1 MIFNVMSEPLP
12 LFGFD
17 PSVVPDIDF
26 CVKDASIIESD
37 VISKY
42 ENMFYLITRIAKT
55 LGRGDPVRLFLLS
68 IIYQL
73 VVQRSIVDST
83 GKENLLKYSHGAN
96 LDNLGAKWGLR
107 GGRLQATS
115 ATTTLRFSL
124 SSLLTSE
131 STIPLGTLAQSGD
144 GRRFQTTA
152 EGTITPGGT
161 SIDLP
166 AVAVEPGAF
175 SNGLVAGQ
183 ITQLVQWNSPF
194 LVSVTNTT
202 TTSGG
207 SDTESDDHLRARIW
221 MAPESFSVAG
231 PYGAYEYWAA
241 SANPNITDVSV
252 WSDPPN
258 AGKVF
263 IHPLMEGG
271 RLPTQAELDQ
281 VYDVCNADDIRPLTD
296 QVLVSAP
303 IVVSYNCTVKYW
315 IKSSDKI
322 FANDIQIKCDQAYA
336 DFLFWQ
342 KTKIGRDINPSKL
355 DQMLVEAGA
364 KRTDISEATC
374 PFEFQVLD
382 EKSVA
387 QEGVTSELLYEGL
400 EDE

>member
-1 MIFNVMSEPLP
+1 MSNGTQLP
-12 LFGFD
+12 LFSFD
-17 PSVVPDIDF
+17 STVVPDIDF
-26 CVKDASIIESD
+26 CVKDASLVESD

-42 ENMFYLITRIAKT
+42 ENMFFMITRVAKT

-107 GGRLQATS
+107 GGRLKATS
-115 ATTTLRFSL
+115 AATMLRFTL

-144 GRRFQTTA
+144 ARVFKTTA
-152 EGTITPGGT
+152 EGTIPPGGT

-166 AVAVEPGAF
+166 AMAVEPGALA
-175 SNGLVAGQ
+175 NGLVAGQ
-183 ITQLVQWNSPF
+183 VNQLVSWASPF
-194 LVSVTNTT
+194 LVNVTNTT

-207 SDTESDDHLRARIW
+207 ADEENDDHLRARIW

-241 SANPNITDVSV
+241 SANPDIIDVSV
-252 WSDPPN
+252 WSQPVD

-281 VYDVCNADDIRPLTD
+281 VYDVCNAENIRPLTD

-303 IVVSYNCTVKYW
+303 IVISYDCIVKYW

-322 FANDIQIKCDQAYA
+322 FASDIQLKCDAAYA
-336 DFLFWQ
+336 EFLTWQ

-374 PFEFQVLD
+374 PFEFLVLD

-387 QEGVTSELLYEGL
+387 QESGTSQLLYQGL

>member
-1 MIFNVMSEPLP
+1 MSNGIQMP

-17 PSVVPDIDF
+17 STVVPDIDF
-26 CVKDASIIESD
+26 CVKDASVVESD

-42 ENMFYLITRIAKT
+42 ENMFFLITRIAKT

-107 GGRLQATS
+107 GGRLKATS
-115 ATTTLRFSL
+115 AATTLRFSL

-144 GRRFQTTA
+144 GRRFATTS
-152 EGTITPGGT
+152 EGTIPPGGT

-166 AVAVEPGAF
+166 AVAVDAGELA
-175 SNGLVAGQ
+175 NGLVAGQ
-183 ITQLVQWNSPF
+183 INQLVSWNSPF
-194 LVSVTNTT
+194 LVQVTNTVT
-202 TTSGG
+202 SSGG
-207 SDTESDDHLRARIW
+207 SDEETDDHLRARIW

-241 SANPNITDVSV
+241 SANPNIIDVSV

-281 VYDVCNADDIRPLTD
+281 VYAICNADNIRPLTD

-303 IVVSYNCTVKYW
+303 VVVPYDCIVKYW
-315 IKSSDKI
+315 IKEADKI
-322 FANDIQIKCDQAYA
+322 FSADIQTKCDAAYA
-336 DFLFWQ
+336 DYLIWQ
-342 KTKIGRDINPSKL
+342 RTKIGRDINPSKL

-387 QEGVTSELLYEGL
+387 QESGTSQLLYEGL

>member
-1 MIFNVMSEPLP
+1 MSNGIQLS

-17 PSVVPDIDF
+17 STVVPDIDF
-26 CVKDASIIESD
+26 CVKDASVLEAD

-42 ENMFYLITRIAKT
+42 ESMFYLITKIAKT

-107 GGRLQATS
+107 GGRLKATS
-115 ATTTLRFSL
+115 AATTLRFTL
-124 SSLLTSE
+124 SSILTAE
-131 STIPLGTLAQSGD
+131 STIPLGTMAQSGD
-144 GRRFQTTA
+144 GRVFATTA
-152 EGTITPGGT
+152 EGTIAPGGV

-166 AVAVEPGAF
+166 AVAMEPGELA
-175 SNGLVAGQ
+175 NGLVAGQ
-183 ITQLVQWNSPF
+183 INQLVSWASPF
-194 LVSVTNTT
+194 LVNVANTT

-207 SDTESDDHLRARIW
+207 ADEESDDHLRARIW
-221 MAPESFSVAG
+221 MAPESFSNAG
-231 PYGAYEYWAA
+231 SYGAYEYWAA
-241 SANPNITDVSV
+241 SANPDIIDVSV

-263 IHPLMEGG
+263 IHPLMAGG
-271 RLPTQAELDQ
+271 RLPTTAELDQ
-281 VYDVCNADDIRPLTD
+281 VYAVCNADNIRPLTD

-303 IVVSYNCTVKYW
+303 VVVTYDATVKYW
-315 IKSSDKI
+315 IKESDKI
-322 FANDIQIKCDQAYA
+322 FSNDIQLKCDQAYA
-336 DFLFWQ
+336 DFLSWQ
-342 KTKIGRDINPSKL
+342 KSKIGRDVNPSKL
-355 DQMLVEAGA
+355 DQVLIDAGA

-387 QEGVTSELLYEGL
+387 QESGTSQLLYQGL

>member
-1 MIFNVMSEPLP
+1 MSNGIQMP

-17 PSVVPDIDF
+17 STVVPDIDF
-26 CVKDASIIESD
+26 CIKDASVIESD

-42 ENMFYLITRIAKT
+42 ENMFFLFTRIAKT

-68 IIYQL
+68 MIYQL

-107 GGRLQATS
+107 GGRLQPTS
-115 ATTTLRFSL
+115 ATTTLRFTL
-124 SSLLTSE
+124 SNLLTSE
-131 STIPLGTLAQSGD
+131 STIPLGTLAQSSNAQQ
-144 GRRFQTTA
+144 FKTTQ
-152 EGTITPGGT
+152 EGTIVPGGLT
-161 SIDLP
+161 IDLP
-166 AVAVEPGAF
+166 AIAVNSGEA

-183 ITQLVQWNSPF
+183 INQLVQWSAPF
-194 LVSVTNTT
+194 LVSVANTVT
-202 TTSGG
+202 SSGG
-207 SDTESDDHLRARIW
+207 SDEETDDHLRARIW

-241 SANPNITDVSV
+241 SANPNIIDVSV

-281 VYDVCNADDIRPLTD
+281 VYNICNADDIRPLTD

-303 IVVSYNCTVKYW
+303 IVVSYNPTVSYW
-315 IKSSDKI
+315 IKSGDKI
-322 FANDIQIKCDQAYA
+322 FSNDIQAKCNATYA
-336 DFLFWQ
+336 EYLTWQ
-342 KTKIGRDINPSKL
+342 KTKIGRDVNPSKC
-355 DQMLVEAGA
+355 DQMLVDAGA
-364 KRTDISEATC
+364 KRTNIPESAV
-374 PFEFQVLD
+374 FEFQVLD
-382 EKSVA
+382 SQSVA
-387 QEGVTSELLYEGL
+387 QEIPAAELVYEGL